1 MSHAPIDVWK
11 DQRKFVVNFF
21 RTVGAAKVSPNKK
34 ACEKLIRK
42 HVDEFVQVS

>member
-11 DQRKFVVNFF
+11 DQRKFVANFL